1 MIIRKFQEKDL
12 KRVHEIEKMSFETSY
27 GVDMIL
33 KLFKMGTGF
42 LVSEDNNGYVTGY
55 VIFWIKEENQGH
67 IISIAVDENF
77 RNTGIGTQLL
87 YRAILI
93 LRTCGLEQV
102 NLEVNANH
110 LNVVEFYKNFGFV
123 IDRKVPHYY
132 ENDAPAYVMYYKF
145 KDNNLNS

>member
-132 ENDAPAYVMYYKF
+132 ENDSPAYVMYYKF
-145 KDNNLNS
+145 KDNLNS

>member
-1 MIIRKFQEKDL
+1 MIIRKFQERDL
-12 KRVHEIEKMSFETSY
+12 KRVHEIEEMSFETSY

-33 KLFKMGTGF
+33 KLFKIGTGF

-67 IISIAVDENF
+67 IISIAVDKNF
-77 RNTGIGTQLL
+77 RNIGIGTQLL
-87 YRAILI
+87 YRALFI
-93 LRTCGLEQV
+93 LRSCGLEQV

-110 LNVVEFYKNFGFV
+110 INVVEFYKNIGFV

-132 ENDAPAYVMYYKF
+132 ENDEPAFVMYYKF
-145 KDNNLNS
+145 KDNLNS

>member
-42 LVSEDNNGYVTGY
+42 LVSEDSKGYVTGY
-55 VIFWIKEENQGH
+55 IIFWIKEENQGH

-110 LNVVEFYKNFGFV
+110 LDVVGFYKNFGFV

-132 ENDAPAYVMYYKF
+132 ENDAPAFVMYYKF
-145 KDNNLNS
+145 KDNLNS

>member
-67 IISIAVDENF
+67 II
-77 RNTGIGTQLL
+77 
-87 YRAILI
+87 
-93 LRTCGLEQV
+93 
-102 NLEVNANH
+102 
-110 LNVVEFYKNFGFV
+110 
-123 IDRKVPHYY
+123 
-132 ENDAPAYVMYYKF
+132 
-145 KDNNLNS
+145 

>member
-1 MIIRKFQEKDL
+1 
-12 KRVHEIEKMSFETSY
+12 
-27 GVDMIL
+27 
-33 KLFKMGTGF
+33 MGTGF

-145 KDNNLNS
+145 KDNLNS